1 MPEGPEPVAYDQS
14 QDNRYVIEKQQ
25 QPATRRV
32 SFMPPTD
39 HVDFGR
45 FLILS
50 KLLYTPFLA
59 EMSLLPRFRRIENTL
74 FSCASAVQ
82 LFVVAHCC

>member
-1 MPEGPEPVAYDQS
+1 MPEGPEPVAYDQN

-39 HVDFGR
+39 HEGFGR
-45 FLILS
+45 FVILS
-50 KLLYTPFLA
+50 KLLYPF
-59 EMSLLPRFRRIENTL
+59 SGSNVSSPRFRRIENTL

>member
-25 QPATRRV
+25 QQPATRRV

-39 HVDFGR
+39 HEGFRR
-45 FLILS
+45 FVIIF
-50 KLLYTPFLA
+50 KLL
-59 EMSLLPRFRRIENTL
+59 NL
-74 FSCASAVQ
+74 FFSGRNVSSSHVS
-82 LFVVAHCC
+82 

>member
-1 MPEGPEPVAYDQS
+1 MRLEAEVTMPEGPEPVAYDQN

-32 SFMPPTD
+32 SFMGSTN

-45 FLILS
+45 FVIL
-50 KLLYTPFLA
+50 T
-59 EMSLLPRFRRIENTL
+59 I
-74 FSCASAVQ
+74 
-82 LFVVAHCC
+82 